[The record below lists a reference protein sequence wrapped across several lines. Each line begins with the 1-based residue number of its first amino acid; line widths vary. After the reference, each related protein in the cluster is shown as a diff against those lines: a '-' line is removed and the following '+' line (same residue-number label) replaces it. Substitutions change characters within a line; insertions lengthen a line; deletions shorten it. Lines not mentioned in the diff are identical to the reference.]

1 VSLPIGYLRHFFLP
15 PSETFIFTSMRSL
28 TRYSPRVFAIARRA
42 ADKHPWDDVT
52 ALKSLRFGWWES
64 WLYRLTT
71 YSPRYFRWARTVRLL
86 HAHMGYTGVYG
97 LWAAK
102 KLGLPLVTSFY
113 GHDVTI
119 GVSRDRFNPDYW
131 HYAALRRRLFRRGDR
146 FLVLSKHMQDAMV
159 AQGCP
164 AEKIRVVPLGVNLAR
179 FDVRRP
185 DGVRGPDSARN
196 ERSFRVLMV
205 GREVEKK
212 GFDDGLRACAR
223 ARDAGLDVAV
233 TILGTNHPRKASLQA
248 LGRELG
254 LDVAWPDPK
263 SSVPDAMAAHDVL
276 LVPSKTTAS
285 GEQEG
290 TPTVICEGSAARLPI
305 VATRHAGIPEQ
316 VEHDVTGLLAG
327 ERDVDTLA
335 QHLITLARDPER
347 RRAYGLAGRAK
358 MEREYSLEAHT
369 ARLEAVY
376 DEVLS

>member
-1 VSLPIGYLRHFFLP
+1 MREPIGYLRHFFLP

-28 TRYSPRVFAIARRA
+28 TRYAPRVFAIARRA
-42 ADKHPWDDVT
+42 PDKHPWDDVT

-71 YSPRYFRWARTVRLL
+71 WSPRYFRWARTVKLL

-102 KLGLPLVTSFY
+102 KLELPLITSFY
-113 GHDVTI
+113 GHDVSI

-146 FLVLSKHMQDAMV
+146 FLVLSKHMQAAMV

-164 AEKIRVVPLGVNLAR
+164 EEKIRVVPLGVNLAR

-185 DGVRGPDSARN
+185 DTERN

-223 ARDAGLDVAV
+223 AKEAGIDVKV
-233 TILGTNHPRKASLQA
+233 TILGTDHPRKASLIA
-248 LGRELG
+248 LGKELG

-263 SSVPDAMAAHDVL
+263 SPVPDAMARADVL

-316 VEHDVTGLLAG
+316 VEPGVTGLLAD
-327 ERDVDTLA
+327 ERDVD
-335 QHLITLARDPER
+335 
-347 RRAYGLAGRAK
+347 GLAAHLVALANDPARREAFGIAGRLK
-358 MEREYSLEAHT
+358 MEHEYSLEAHT

-376 DEVLS
+376 DEVLR

>member
-1 VSLPIGYLRHFFLP
+1 MRVPIGYLRHFFLP

-28 TRYSPRVFAIARRA
+28 TRYAPRVFAIARRA
-42 ADKHPWDDVT
+42 PDKHPWDDVT
-52 ALKSLRFGWWES
+52 ALKSLRGGWWES
-64 WLYRLTT
+64 WLYRLSMW
-71 YSPRYFRWARTVRLL
+71 SPRYFRWARSVRLI

-97 LWAAK
+97 LWPAK
-102 KLGLPLVTSFY
+102 KYGIPLVTSFY

-119 GVSRDRFNPDYW
+119 GTSRDRFNPDYW
-131 HYAALRRRLFRRGDR
+131 HYALLRRRLFRRGDR
-146 FLVLSKHMQDAMV
+146 FLVLSAHMRDAMI

-164 AEKIRVVPLGVNLAR
+164 AEKLRVVPLGVNLAR

-185 DGVRGPDSARN
+185 DMRPVTRN

-223 ARDAGLDVAV
+223 AREAGLDLRV
-233 TILGTNHPRKASLQA
+233 TILGTDHPRKAALQA
-248 LGRELG
+248 LGASLG

-263 SSVPDAMAAHDVL
+263 SPVPDAMAAADVL
-276 LVPSKTTAS
+276 LVPSRTSAS

-316 VEHDVTGLLAG
+316 VVPGETGLLAD
-327 ERDVDTLA
+327 ERDVEGLA
-335 QHLITLARDPER
+335 AHLVTLARDPAMRE
-347 RRAYGLAGRAK
+347 AFGIAGRAY
-358 MEREYSLEAHT
+358 MQANYSLEAHT
-369 ARLEAVY
+369 AKLEAVY